1 MKRQRNSIQEYPQ
14 HTLAGNDPNLDMD
27 LHLCLLKSDQ
37 GQHLAPGEGSN
48 SGTTC
53 LTPSSPHHAPSVLSG
68 GDLENQIEAFDFLD
82 DPLNMTLPEALFT
95 PIAHPSPTPDHSPSS
110 SSFPPPNSELT
121 QDAGGAFVHLRTL
134 DESLLVNNL
143 QSPTI
148 PNQRPLQT
156 ISRLDYELVITLN
169 HLERETSGIS
179 TKTLFDDNRDLSFA
193 STMDQTLTGT
203 RDFVDALKLLVG
215 PQPSMSPTYSNSRG
229 NGSNYGSQ
237 RARRNSLSSIE
248 PEYDSSNDS
257 DTHDVHSPDGS
268 RTSSCDQTSRPELDM
283 PSLLSI
289 LVVYIRFLRLYLV
302 IFRQIYENLKGLSE
316 RGNPQIQLMPVPSI
330 SNVLI
335 HSGNLQTVIFIEIV
349 TNLFETMDVLL
360 GLPEEFRMTRGRRGR
375 QGLLD
380 APDFADL
387 ATSILRRAE
396 KTMTT
401 ENGKAGTG
409 TRAFRKQVAKLRRLL
424 RERFAP

>member
-1 MKRQRNSIQEYPQ
+1 MATIQRETPGISSRRSACDKCRFSKARCQRKHSDQVRCDRCSRTHSECVTSPVFRMRSWRPPSTHDNVFSAQNREEDRIMKRQRNSIQEYPQ

-335 HSGNLQTVIFIEIV
+335 RKSLH
-349 TNLFETMDVLL
+349 
-360 GLPEEFRMTRGRRGR
+360 FRICEDQST
-375 QGLLD
+375 
-380 APDFADL
+380 
-387 ATSILRRAE
+387 
-396 KTMTT
+396 
-401 ENGKAGTG
+401 
-409 TRAFRKQVAKLRRLL
+409 
-424 RERFAP
+424 